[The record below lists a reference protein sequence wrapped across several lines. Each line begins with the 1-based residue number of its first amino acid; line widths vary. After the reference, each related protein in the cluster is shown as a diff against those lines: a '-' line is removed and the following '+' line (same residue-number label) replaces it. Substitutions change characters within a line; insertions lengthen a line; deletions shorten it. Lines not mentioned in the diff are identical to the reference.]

1 MYRPMCIAIWT
12 RVEEETTV
20 KEAIEG
26 MSVDERVFFVLY
38 IAKPNHHYYYDFP
51 VNYLRN
57 VCIRQIKTSHFM
69 FLDIDMWP
77 TSRYDDDPFIIATL
91 YQHLM
96 QLPDTIFNNS
106 RSTVVIP
113 PVFLKQRKVLTQCR
127 GLHNCFM
134 KYFLSFSL
142 SSRSRQLAPETIPQL
157 EKCIHNDLC
166 ILTKEGGFAHVCII
180 FNPSLLVTC

>member
-1 MYRPMCIAIWT
+1 MCIAIWT
-12 RVEEETTV
+12 RVEQEATV
-20 KEAIEG
+20 REVIEG
-26 MSVDERVFFVLY
+26 MSVDEQVFFVLY

-77 TSRYDDDPFIIATL
+77 TSRYEMNPFIIATL

-113 PVFLKQRKVLTQCR
+113 PVFLRQRKVLGKCR
-127 GLHNCFM
+127 GLHSCFM
-134 KYFLSFSL
+134 KYFSYFFSIAVLVNWLLRLSLNWRNVFIMTCVFL
-142 SSRSRQLAPETIPQL
+142 QR
-157 EKCIHNDLC
+157 
-166 ILTKEGGFAHVCII
+166 KEG
-180 FNPSLLVTC
+180 LLMYALFSFFLC